1 MELSKD
7 DPNYSIAG
15 LDLLLPELGKRVP
28 GSGSCILAKA
38 GRFALNPIG
47 RLARGFT
54 PAGIA
59 LQGVELVNQG
69 LKEQRRIEDMRE
81 NNPEAYQQF
90 LADQEDMLR
99 QSAAYGGIASLKND

>member
-1 MELSKD
+1 M
-7 DPNYSIAG
+7 
-15 LDLLLPELGKRVP
+15 
-28 GSGSCILAKA
+28 
-38 GRFALNPIG
+38 NPIG